1 MCAGKCCTVGIH
13 QISVFLP
20 PSQLIKTTLLMKK
33 QLLYPAPLGFV
44 LIDLCPSSPPS
55 AARRGR
61 KPLGAFRPQA
71 PFAQNLL
78 ERIIALALFSFLLA
92 ACGSDNSGNTKKSG
106 TTVTPESIQLIC
118 QPVEPADK
126 LHETPHNEV
135 FIQIGDSKVKVA
147 DILSCE
153 TIAPESFAEYQI
165 PANAIAAAGGWWA
178 GSGDYIYV
186 IQEGD
191 NYLVKQGAMDE
202 EQDNK
207 DFGYHTVLTFTKE
220 GKETL

>member
-1 MCAGKCCTVGIH
+1 
-13 QISVFLP
+13 
-20 PSQLIKTTLLMKK
+20 MKK

-44 LIDLCPSSPPS
+44 QIDLCPSSPPS
-55 AARRGR
+55 AVRRGR
-61 KPLGAFRPQA
+61 KPLGARPQA

-78 ERIIALALFSFLLA
+78 ERSIAFALFSFLLA
-92 ACGSDNSGNTKKSG
+92 ACGSDNSGNTGDSG
-106 TTVTPESIQLIC
+106 TAVAPESIQLIC
-118 QPVEPADK
+118 QPVEPADT
-126 LHETPHNEV
+126 LQEIPHNEV
-135 FIQIGDSKVKVA
+135 FIQIGDSKIKVA
-147 DILSCE
+147 DIQSCE

-178 GSGDYIYV
+178 GFGDYIYV
-186 IQEGD
+186 VQQGD